1 MKKVPVFL
9 ALIIACGTTIAK
21 SPVKVLIPT
30 PIPFFDPPYGDTTVV
45 WETVLD
51 STSFADYA
59 HFEKHWHYLYPWG
72 KDHNGS
78 ARMYA
83 SPSNH
88 QQVSLEGNVLR
99 IRATPI
105 THDEG
110 RSKHDPYLP
119 IRYHSGAIH
128 ARHTVTLSDQY
139 PRYEVSGYFKAPVT
153 KGTWPAF
160 WLTAVNG
167 WPPESDILEYKGD
180 SINWYNTFIVPNEAN
195 TTKVAVADAATAWH
209 HYKAILKKV
218 NDTDID
224 IYYYLDNRLT
234 GVHRCNF
241 MNKPMWIIINLQM
254 EGSSRGPG
262 PVAET
267 NYYIKDVLVRRS
279 RK

>member
-9 ALIIACGTTIAK
+9 ILVVAACMLMANGQ
-21 SPVKVLIPT
+21 VKVLNRT
-30 PIPFFDPPYGDTTVV
+30 PILNPPYDDTAVV

-51 STSFADYA
+51 STSFSDYS
-59 HFEKHWHYLYPWG
+59 HFEQHWNYLYPWG

-88 QQVSLEGNVLR
+88 QQVALENKALR
-99 IRATPI
+99 IRASYI
-105 THDEG
+105 THQEG
-110 RSKHDPYLP
+110 ASKHEPYQT
-119 IRYHSGAIH
+119 IKYHSGAIH
-128 ARHTVTLSDQY
+128 AKHKVTVSRQY

-160 WLTAVNG
+160 WLTAVKG
-167 WPPESDILEYKGD
+167 WPPESDILEFKGD
-180 SINWYNTFIVPNEAN
+180 SINWYNTFMVPNEAN
-195 TTKVAVADAATAWH
+195 TTKVAVPDAATTWH

-218 NDTDID
+218 NATDID
-224 IYYYLDNRLT
+224 IYYYLDNQLR

-254 EGSSRGPG
+254 EGSSGMPG
-262 PVAET
+262 PQGET
-267 NYYIKDVLVRRS
+267 DYYVKDVLVRRS
-279 RK
+279 KH